1 MRSPPQEASLMT
13 EEVEEGESRDSLDSR
28 RAVSAVEMV
37 RSTMSSNF
45 EKNWASFFRA
55 ASSCNKE
62 DEDGYDEDNKLEGDK
77 EKDNNDES
85 DLDKESK

>member
-28 RAVSAVEMV
+28 REVSAVEMV

-55 ASSCNKE
+55 ASSCNQE
-62 DEDGYDEDNKLEGDK
+62 DEDGHDKDNKLEGDRDEVDK
-77 EKDNNDES
+77 DES
-85 DLDKESK
+85 NLSNR